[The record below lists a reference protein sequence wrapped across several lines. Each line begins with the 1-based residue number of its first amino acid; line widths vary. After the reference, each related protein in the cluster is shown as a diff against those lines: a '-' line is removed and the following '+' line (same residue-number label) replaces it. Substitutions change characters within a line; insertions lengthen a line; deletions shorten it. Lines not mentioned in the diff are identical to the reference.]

1 MDVTLALLLDE
12 SGASMVE
19 YGFLIALIAMAVLTA
34 TQTLGTS
41 VSALFSSA
49 AEKVPTA
56 PLHY

>member
-12 SGASMVE
+12 SGASMIE

-34 TQTLGTS
+34 TRTLGTS
-41 VSALFSSA
+41 VSALFGSA
-49 AEKVPTA
+49 AGKVPTT